1 MRRSEGREVFLS
13 AVFFLCLII
22 ISFLLL
28 DYLSYRKGNSSLFAA
43 FYRKFEAKEPET
55 KQPPFLEE
63 IKKNFPSAKIIGK
76 RKLFQIYLPYSKDEL
91 DKIKSFCGEIK
102 LQPKVFVSKDGDL
115 LLILCSGKERR
126 LEFFMKLEKK
136 REKRKISILIDDFG
150 DSRELAKMLSG
161 MDRNLNPSILPFR
174 KYSKWTAEYFHSLGF
189 EILLHIPMQPKNGQ
203 GDPVCLKPGM
213 NIIQIS
219 SFLNK
224 ILLQVPFVS
233 GANNHQGSL
242 YTSSRKDM
250 ELFMKVFSSTG
261 LFFIDSRTSS
271 KSVAFE
277 TALRFGVPAAKRDV
291 FIDNVKN
298 RRYIERMLKLLVKV
312 ARRKGRAIGICHANR
327 ETLLTLRSFL
337 SSLPA
342 DIELVR
348 VSELLF
354 KP

>member
-13 AVFFLCLII
+13 AVFFLLLII
-22 ISFLLL
+22 VSFLLL
-28 DYLSYRKGNSSLFAA
+28 DYLSFRKGNPSLFSS
-43 FYRKFEAKEPET
+43 FYKRLERKKPEV
-55 KQPPFLEE
+55 KPPPFSERL
-63 IKKNFPSAKIIGK
+63 KKKFPSAKVLGK
-76 RKLFQIYLPYSKDEL
+76 ENLLQIFLPYSREDL
-91 DKIKSFCGEIK
+91 DRIKTFCEALK
-102 LQPKVFVSKDGDL
+102 LQPKVFLSKDGDL

-126 LEFFMKLEKK
+126 LEFFMKMEKK
-136 REKRKISILIDDFG
+136 RERKKISILIDDFG
-150 DSRELAKMLSG
+150 DSRELARMLSS

-174 KYSKWTAEYFHSLGF
+174 RYSKWTAEYFHSLGF
-189 EILLHIPMQPKNGQ
+189 ETLLHIPMQPRNGQ
-203 GDPVCLKPGM
+203 GDPVCLRPGM
-213 NIIQIS
+213 NLIQIS
-219 SFLNK
+219 SFMK
-224 ILLQVPFVS
+224 EILSQVPYVS

-242 YTSSRKDM
+242 YTSSRRDM

-271 KSVAFE
+271 RSVAFE

-298 RRYIERMLKLLVKV
+298 RRYIEKMLRLLVKV

-337 SSLPA
+337 SSLPE

-348 VSELLF
+348 VSKLLF
-354 KP
+354 RP